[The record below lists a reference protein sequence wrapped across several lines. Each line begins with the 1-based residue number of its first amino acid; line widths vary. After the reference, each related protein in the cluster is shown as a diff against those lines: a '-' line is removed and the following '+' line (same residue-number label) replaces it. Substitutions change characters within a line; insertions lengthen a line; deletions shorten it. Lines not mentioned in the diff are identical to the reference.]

1 MCDFQRKWCHF
12 SFMGNFWPIANNR
25 RKRLILFVTVL
36 VIVEERLTLLTLLN
50 IGLSRQFYSEM
61 LLKIGEN
68 TF

>member
-1 MCDFQRKWCHF
+1 
-12 SFMGNFWPIANNR
+12 MGNFWPIANNR